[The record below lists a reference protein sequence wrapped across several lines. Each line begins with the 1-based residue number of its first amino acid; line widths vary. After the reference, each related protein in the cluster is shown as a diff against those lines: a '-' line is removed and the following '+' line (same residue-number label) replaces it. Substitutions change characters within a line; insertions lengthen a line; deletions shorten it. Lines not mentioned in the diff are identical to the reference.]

1 MGKTKT
7 DSVEFTT
14 KRSLQALSNDLRGA
28 ANATKAEVQKLQQ
41 DALSVDEIQP
51 QIAVLL
57 SGSNFMGGTRM
68 WGVQVALY
76 DLGDRRVAELIALGD
91 SLMDGIMS
99 YYTGGYFQLSDSKR
113 RRDKILAILTKDDT
127 TVRLGVHPDGED
139 DPAGSGAAPAA
150 AASSGG
156 TSASADNSKVPAV
169 SPDGVDPLSSS
180 LYPRMKMLDF
190 NRPQEDYGHVAN
202 TMFGVVGKNFADAHP
217 DFPAGSELKM
227 LYAVG
232 TEEGSQ
238 ERYIYQPYIDLFPD
252 PSDAIETLSRELF
265 AWVDKHPD
273 DAVACCLLA
282 NDASNTHDFDTLN
295 ESLYKALVAESHGA
309 KVDDVLSYWGLLAL
323 AGGFEEWYIGRFGMR
338 EAAAP
343 TRSVEPAPQPRVQA
357 PEKAGG
363 TKHPEAF
370 GPAGGSGA
378 GDDKFMPLTANP
390 QGRKIVVVS
399 LGIAL
404 AMIVLLLLM
413 GKTSIFSLIAPAILF
428 ILLLMNV
435 DVDSAP
441 MAIPAT
447 ILAVL
452 AFLNL
457 VRFGAQGML
466 LFSFLVNAGVAVVY
480 WLLAL
485 KKKIAP
491 KMAAGL
497 LLLLFGIRI
506 LMGVFSLFSAFRY
519 SIFSVMSSLSVCI
532 MYMSYFA
539 AVLFACKHMVGKGL
553 PEK

>member
-1 MGKTKT
+1 M
-7 DSVEFTT
+7 
-14 KRSLQALSNDLRGA
+14 
-28 ANATKAEVQKLQQ
+28 
-41 DALSVDEIQP
+41 
-51 QIAVLL
+51 
-57 SGSNFMGGTRM
+57 
-68 WGVQVALY
+68 
-76 DLGDRRVAELIALGD
+76 
-91 SLMDGIMS
+91 
-99 YYTGGYFQLSDSKR
+99 
-113 RRDKILAILTKDDT
+113 
-127 TVRLGVHPDGED
+127 
-139 DPAGSGAAPAA
+139 
-150 AASSGG
+150 
-156 TSASADNSKVPAV
+156 
-169 SPDGVDPLSSS
+169 
-180 LYPRMKMLDF
+180 
-190 NRPQEDYGHVAN
+190 
-202 TMFGVVGKNFADAHP
+202 
-217 DFPAGSELKM
+217 
-227 LYAVG
+227 G